1 MAKDIGIDLGT
12 STTNIFIKDRGIVL
26 SEPSVVAIN
35 TNTGKPIAVG
45 TAAERMI
52 GRTPPSIT
60 TVRPVR
66 KGAIADFETAEFMLR
81 YFLAKACG
89 LSINIGTTRM
99 ILSVP
104 TKISEVEQLAVLE
117 AAKSSCK
124 KPGKAAPRL
133 IEEPLASAIG
143 AELPLTAENAEGSMI
158 VDVGGGTTEVAV
170 ISMGS
175 IITGDSV
182 TVGGEA
188 FDTQVINY
196 MRNEHNLLIG
206 EETAENV
213 KIKAGCVFPQAQ
225 EKSIDVF
232 GRDMI
237 TGLPG
242 NVRVY
247 SHELIEPFKDT
258 AIQIV
263 ECVKGV
269 LDGLPPEISAD
280 IVRNGITM
288 AGGGSLLTGLA
299 EFLRTETNVPVKV
312 VDGAQYATANG
323 IGKCLSDLSL
333 RQLINSSRET

>member
-26 SEPSVVAIN
+26 SEPSVVAVN

-52 GRTPPSIT
+52 GRTPPSIS

-89 LSINIGTTRM
+89 LSINFGSTRM

-117 AAKSSCK
+117 AAKSSCR
-124 KPGKAAPRL
+124 KPAKAVPRL

-143 AELPLTAENAEGSMI
+143 ADLPLTAENAEGSMI

-175 IITGDSV
+175 IIVGDSV
-182 TVGGEA
+182 TVGGED
-188 FDTQVINY
+188 FDAQVVNY

-206 EETAENV
+206 EETAETV
-213 KIKAGCVFPQAQ
+213 KIKAGCVFPQMQ
-225 EKSIDVF
+225 EKYIDVY

-242 NVRVY
+242 NVRVQ
-247 SHELIEPFKDT
+247 SSELIEPFRDP

-263 ECVKGV
+263 ECVKSV

-288 AGGGSLLTGLA
+288 AGGGSLLAGLP

-312 VDGAQYATANG
+312 ADGAQYCTAEG
-323 IGKCLSDLSL
+323 IGRCLSDLSL
-333 RQLINSSRET
+333 RQLLNAGRSA

>member
-12 STTNIFIKDRGIVL
+12 STTNIFMKDKGIVL

-35 TNTGKPIAVG
+35 TSTGKPIAVG

-52 GRTPPSIT
+52 GRTPPTIT
-60 TVRPVR
+60 TVKPVR
-66 KGAIADFETAEFMLR
+66 KGAIADFEIAEFMLR

-89 LSINIGTTRM
+89 LAINFGTTRM

-117 AAKSSCK
+117 AAKSSCRR
-124 KPGKAAPRL
+124 PARAMPRL

-143 AELPLTAENAEGSMI
+143 ADLPLRAESAEGSMI
-158 VDVGGGTTEVAV
+158 VDIGGGTTEVTV

-175 IITGDSV
+175 ILVGDSI

-188 FDTQVINY
+188 FDLQVINH
-196 MRNEHNLLIG
+196 MRTDHNLLIG
-206 EETAENV
+206 EETAETV

-225 EKSIDVF
+225 EKSIDVY

-242 NVRVY
+242 NVRIY
-247 SHELIEPFKDT
+247 SNELIETFKDP

-263 ECVKGV
+263 DCIKGV

-280 IVRNGITM
+280 IVRNGIAM
-288 AGGGSLLTGLA
+288 SGGGSLLTGLS
-299 EFLRTETNVPVKV
+299 EFVRTETNVPVKV
-312 VDGAQYATANG
+312 VDGARYATANG
-323 IGKCLSDLSL
+323 IGKCLSDVTLKE
-333 RQLINSSRET
+333 LINAGRA

>member
-12 STTNIFIKDRGIVL
+12 STTNIYVKDKGIVL
-26 SEPSVVAIN
+26 SEPSVVAVN
-35 TNTGKPIAVG
+35 TSTGKPIAVG
-45 TAAERMI
+45 TAAERMV

-81 YFLAKACG
+81 YFLSKACG
-89 LSINIGTTRM
+89 MSVKFGSTRM

-117 AAKSSCK
+117 AAKSSCR
-124 KPGKAAPRL
+124 KPAKALPRL

-143 AELPLTAENAEGSMI
+143 AGLPITSESAEGSMI
-158 VDVGGGTTEVAV
+158 IDIGGGTTEIAV

-175 IITGDSV
+175 ILVCDSV
-182 TVGGEA
+182 AVGGED
-188 FDTQVINY
+188 FDAQVVNY

-225 EKSIDVF
+225 DKSIDVY
-232 GRDMI
+232 GRDLL

-242 NVRVY
+242 NIRVF
-247 SHELIEPFKDT
+247 SRELIDPFKDT

-299 EFLRTETNVPVKV
+299 EFMRTETNVPVKV
-312 VDGAQYATANG
+312 AEGAQYATANG
-323 IGKCLSDLSL
+323 IGRCLSDLAL
-333 RQLINSSRET
+333 RQLINSGRS

>member
-12 STTNIFIKDRGIVL
+12 STTNIFMRDKGIVL
-26 SEPSVVAIN
+26 SEPSVVAVN
-35 TNTGKPIAVG
+35 TNTGKPVAVG

-52 GRTPPSIT
+52 GRTPPSIM

-89 LSINIGTTRM
+89 VSINFGNTRM

-124 KPGKAAPRL
+124 KPGKAVPRL

-143 AELPLTAENAEGSMI
+143 ADLPLTAESAEGSMI

-175 IITGDSV
+175 IIVGDSV
-182 TVGGEA
+182 TVGGQD
-188 FDTQVINY
+188 FDAQVVNY

-213 KIKAGCVFPQAQ
+213 KIKAGCVYPQPA
-225 EKSIDVF
+225 EKSIDVY

-242 NVRVY
+242 NVRVF
-247 SHELIEPFKDT
+247 SNELIEPFRDP
-258 AIQIV
+258 AVQIV

-288 AGGGSLLTGLA
+288 AGGGALLTGLS
-299 EFLRTETNVPVKV
+299 EFLRTETNVPVKI
-312 VDGAQYATANG
+312 VDGAQYCTVNG
-323 IGKCLSDLSL
+323 IGRCLTDLSL
-333 RQLINSSRET
+333 RQLLNAGRPA